1 MLANTPNARC
11 APTFFQSLPRNRS
24 ILSAVCVILSC
35 FSCFSFPRVTPR
47 RTARLRTRQ
56 KARLTLEIVT
66 RWQKLRKQR
75 VNIRIPL
82 ELLGTKFRNVLFER
96 KLFDVIDGVIIFLV
110 AGGVSEISKTRSFLI
125 LDGFNIFFDRLRLS
139 DRCYIKKKLFI
150 IERLLVDISLVLIFK
165 IS

>member
-1 MLANTPNARC
+1 M
-11 APTFFQSLPRNRS
+11 
-24 ILSAVCVILSC
+24 
-35 FSCFSFPRVTPR
+35 
-47 RTARLRTRQ
+47 
-56 KARLTLEIVT
+56 
-66 RWQKLRKQR
+66 
-75 VNIRIPL
+75 